1 MSLRLNFSQKGKKM
15 NKLKNFVSRNRN
27 KLAVVGTAIAG
38 LATSAGMAFATGPT
52 ADPAIATTADQVG
65 GQFQVNILSALT
77 TILPYVL
84 AVVGI
89 FLAVKL
95 GMRWMKKS
103 AH

>member
-1 MSLRLNFSQKGKKM
+1 MRIKMSKIQKFSK
-15 NKLKNFVSRNRN
+15 FVKSNA
-27 KLAVVGTAIAG
+27 LAVSGVV
-38 LATSAGMAFATGPT
+38 SAFAFGVANFAGATAPT
-52 ADPAIATTADQVG
+52 ADPAIATQADAVG
-65 GQFQVNILSALT
+65 GQLQANIVSALT

>member
-1 MSLRLNFSQKGKKM
+1 MKKQIQKVVQGIKD
-15 NKLKNFVSRNRN
+15 NKV
-27 KLAVVGTAIAG
+27 ATAIA
-38 LATSAGMAFATGPT
+38 LSVTSLFAAGSVFADGTTPT
-52 ADPAIATTADQVG
+52 ADPNIATTATQVG
-65 GQFQVNILSALT
+65 GQFQANILSALT

-103 AH
+103 AK

>member
-1 MSLRLNFSQKGKKM
+1 M
-15 NKLKNFVSRNRN
+15 NKLKDFVARHKS
-27 KLAVVGTAIAG
+27 KLAVVGTTLGGLAIAG
-38 LATSAGMAFATGPT
+38 SAFATDPT
-52 ADPAIATTADQVG
+52 ADPAIATTATQVG
-65 GQFQVNILSALT
+65 GQFQVNILSALS

>member
-1 MSLRLNFSQKGKKM
+1 MNKIQKGY
-15 NKLKNFVSRNRN
+15 NRAKQFAKDN
-27 KLAVVGTAIAG
+27 APAVVGAAVTGAMF
-38 LATSAGMAFATGPT
+38 LANFAHADGTFT
-52 ADPAIATTADQVG
+52 ADPTIATTADQVG

-103 AH
+103 AR

>member
-1 MSLRLNFSQKGKKM
+1 MK
-15 NKLKNFVSRNRN
+15 KNFQKVQNFIKRNT
-27 KLAVVGTAIAG
+27 TAIGASLAAG
-38 LATSAGMAFATGPT
+38 TVALAHFAGATGPT

>member
-1 MSLRLNFSQKGKKM
+1 M
-15 NKLKNFVSRNRN
+15 NKVKNFAQRNYL
-27 KLAVVGTAIAG
+27 KVGAAVGALGTLAVAG
-38 LATSAGMAFATGPT
+38 LAFATGPT

>member
-1 MSLRLNFSQKGKKM
+1 MSKTFKK
-15 NKLKNFVSRNRN
+15 
-27 KLAVVGTAIAG
+27 IQ
-38 LATSAGMAFATGPT
+38 AFAKKNAVALVGSASVATLALANFAGATAPT
-52 ADPAIATTADQVG
+52 ADPDVATQATAVG
-65 GQFQVNILSALT
+65 GQLQANITSGLT

>member
-1 MSLRLNFSQKGKKM
+1 MNTKIQKVVQTIKD
-15 NKLKNFVSRNRN
+15 NKY
-27 KLAVVGTAIAG
+27 AAAIALSVTSV
-38 LATSAGMAFATGPT
+38 LAAGSAFADTTPT
-52 ADPAIATTADQVG
+52 ADPNIATTATLVG
-65 GQFQVNILSALT
+65 GQFQANILSALT

-103 AH
+103 AR